1 MLVYEV
7 KQFARWASSCHAFC
21 RWIYTKHAHIQSIQ
35 LSSKS
40 SSLPAVM
47 GCLPWKVGIKE
58 WVGQLRCFFHLCF
71 LHPVHHRKRNFLR
84 LPFIPSDYPQRLIT
98 SALPLRSRETQL
110 FFYVGL
116 PYNFFFFSSNLNWIS
131 NYLSQDDKSGTSVSH
146 SGLHS
151 AITLSIQPTELSKQ
165 KNFSFSL
172 SFSKAPFSV
181 TLQPFDLCPN
191 GAGHLGAEVQRRVKS
206 GCVYVQERVCVLT
219 SCCLCVAHCLCSP
232 RALRSHLLSEP
243 LPLQYQLKRKKKKK
257 VVFPFLSLQ
266 SPNPFVFAA
275 AELTWASLTLK
286 RLRE

>member
-116 PYNFFFFSSNLNWIS
+116 PYKFFFFPPTWTESPT
-131 NYLSQDDKSGTSVSH
+131 TSLRMINQGLLFRTPDSILPSH
-146 SGLHS
+146 S
-151 AITLSIQPTELSKQ
+151 
-165 KNFSFSL
+165 
-172 SFSKAPFSV
+172 
-181 TLQPFDLCPN
+181 
-191 GAGHLGAEVQRRVKS
+191 
-206 GCVYVQERVCVLT
+206 VYN
-219 SCCLCVAHCLCSP
+219 P
-232 RALRSHLLSEP
+232 
-243 LPLQYQLKRKKKKK
+243 
-257 VVFPFLSLQ
+257 Q
-266 SPNPFVFAA
+266 S
-275 AELTWASLTLK
+275 
-286 RLRE
+286 